1 MLLTWLEPAS
11 KLSGRNSR
19 WRMARTLVGIWII
32 LNSCLASKHHK
43 WMWFDLPPA
52 ARIRPS
58 LQNRQVK
65 KTGLIIYSSTIQL
78 DPVSWWKR
86 SHLCCPKMSLL
97 DFPGDTVDKNLMQ
110 TTGSIPECGRFHM
123 LWATKPMHN
132 YWALAL
138 QPESHNCWAHMSQQ
152 ESPPVRSLR
161 TTRKSSPHSPQLE
174 KACAQQKRP
183 NAAKNK

>member
-43 WMWFDLPPA
+43 WMWFDLPPE

-78 DPVSWWKR
+78 DPVSWWKC

-110 TTGSIPECGRFHM
+110 RPQVPSLSAEDSTCCGPLSPCTTTTEPSLQSLR
-123 LWATKPMHN
+123 ATTAGPTCHN
-132 YWALAL
+132 RRTHQWEACAL
-138 QPESHNCWAHMSQQ
+138 QGRAAPTRHN
-152 ESPPVRSLR
+152 
-161 TTRKSSPHSPQLE
+161 
-174 KACAQQKRP
+174 
-183 NAAKNK
+183 

>member
-1 MLLTWLEPAS
+1 MQKLIWFFQKSPTLLTFMLLTWLEPAS

-58 LQNRQVK
+58 LQNRQIK

-78 DPVSWWKR
+78 DPVSRWKC

-97 DFPGDTVDKNLMQ
+97 DFPGGTVDKNLMQ
-110 TTGSIPECGRFHM
+110 RPQVPSLIVEDSTCCGP
-123 LWATKPMHN
+123 L
-132 YWALAL
+132 
-138 QPESHNCWAHMSQQ
+138 
-152 ESPPVRSLR
+152 SPR
-161 TTRKSSPHSPQLE
+161 TTTTEPSL
-174 KACAQQKRP
+174 
-183 NAAKNK
+183 